1 MSPSM
6 YFSSTASPSNATP
19 SALRTALRRD
29 AAPTQFAGQDP
40 LGLVLRQKHTGE
52 RDVLEH
58 RQHPHGLEDL
68 QRPGL
73 HPNGFRVLRWRGHR
87 VGDATPDP
95 VPGQL
100 DGGGQTH
107 RTRPGDQH
115 IDVGF
120 PVRPPIMQPAIGAA
134 YRCPVARTPKTSGR
148 FWKLLGAS
156 TDKNRARTAEEVTA
170 AADFEAK
177 AAALDDEQLRKAA
190 KLLDL
195 DALAESAD
203 IPQFLAIAR
212 EAAERTTSLRPFDV
226 QLQGALRMLAGD
238 VVEMATGEGKTLSGA
253 IAAAGYAL
261 GGRHVHVI
269 SVNDYLARRDAEW
282 MGPLLEAMGLTVG
295 WITES
300 STAEERRAAYGCD
313 VTYASVNE
321 IGFDVLRDQLV
332 VDVDDLV
339 SPNPDVALI
348 DEADS
353 VMVDEALVPLVLAG
367 TTHREQPRLEI
378 VALVGDMTAGVDYAA
393 DADRRN
399 IHLTDAGAEKVEKAL
414 GGIDLYSEEH
424 VATTLTEVNVA
435 LHAHVLLQ
443 RDVHYIVRDGAV
455 HLINS
460 SRGRIATLQRWPDG
474 LQAAVEAKE
483 GIETTET
490 GEVLDTITV
499 QALIN
504 RYPTVCGMTGT
515 ALAAGEQL
523 RQFYSLGVSPI
534 EPNTPN
540 IREDEQDRV
549 YITDAAKIDGIIDH
563 IAEVHDTGRP
573 VLVGTQDVAESEE
586 LHRKLLRRGI
596 PAVVLNAKNDAEE
609 AAVIA
614 EAGALGAVTVSTQMA
629 GRGTDIRL
637 GGSDES
643 SHDEVVELGGLHVV
657 GTGRH
662 HTERLDNQLRGRAG
676 RQGDP
681 GSSMFF
687 ASWEDDVVVSHLDPG
702 KLSMETDQEMGDGR
716 IVSPKAATLLD
727 HAQRIAEGKLL
738 DVHANTWRYNQL
750 IAQQR
755 AIIVERRNKLLATPA
770 AYEELQALA
779 PERADELS
787 ERLSPEQLE
796 RISRQIMLYHLD
808 RGWADHLAYLAD
820 IRESIHLRA
829 LGRQNP
835 LDEFHRL
842 AVDAFGSLAS
852 NAVEAAQQ
860 TFETADLV
868 DGGDHEFD
876 LDLSK
881 LARPT
886 STWTY
891 MVHDNPLQDDTLS
904 VLSLPGVFR

>member
-1 MSPSM
+1 MAKSSSARPGRL
-6 YFSSTASPSNATP
+6 SST
-19 SALRTALRRD
+19 
-29 AAPTQFAGQDP
+29 
-40 LGLVLRQKHTGE
+40 
-52 RDVLEH
+52 
-58 RQHPHGLEDL
+58 
-68 QRPGL
+68 
-73 HPNGFRVLRWRGHR
+73 
-87 VGDATPDP
+87 
-95 VPGQL
+95 
-100 DGGGQTH
+100 
-107 RTRPGDQH
+107 
-115 IDVGF
+115 
-120 PVRPPIMQPAIGAA
+120 
-134 YRCPVARTPKTSGR
+134 

-156 TDKNRARTAEEVTA
+156 TEKEQSRSLAEVKASADYDDKAEG
-170 AADFEAK
+170 
-177 AAALDDEQLRKAA
+177 LDDEQLRKAA

-195 DALAESAD
+195 DDLADSAD

-212 EAAERTTSLRPFDV
+212 EAAERTTTLRPFDV
-226 QLQGALRMLAGD
+226 QLLGALRMLAGD

-269 SVNDYLARRDAEW
+269 TINDYLARRDAEW

-295 WITES
+295 WVTAE
-300 STAEERRAAYGCD
+300 STAAERRAAYACE

-332 VDVDDLV
+332 TDVEDLV

-353 VMVDEALVPLVLAG
+353 VLVDEALVPLVLAG
-367 TTHREQPRLEI
+367 TTHRETPRLEI
-378 VALVGDMTAGVDYAA
+378 VRLVGELEPGTDY
-393 DADRRN
+393 DTDSDRRN
-399 IHLTDAGAEKVEKAL
+399 IHLTDAGAHKVEAAL

-424 VATTLTEVNVA
+424 VGTTLTEVNVA

-443 RDVHYIVRDGAV
+443 RDVHYIVRDDAV
-455 HLINS
+455 HLINA
-460 SRGRIATLQRWPDG
+460 SRGRIAQLQRWPDG

-523 RQFYSLGVSPI
+523 RQFYKLGVSPI
-534 EPNTPN
+534 PPNTPN
-540 IREDEQDRV
+540 IREDEADRV
-549 YITDAAKIDGIIDH
+549 YVTAAAKNDAIVEH
-563 IAEVHDTGRP
+563 ITAVHETGQP
-573 VLVGTQDVAESEE
+573 VLVGTRDVAESEE
-586 LHRKLLRRGI
+586 LHERLLKAGV

-609 AAVIA
+609 ARIIA
-614 EAGALGAVTVSTQMA
+614 EAGKLGTVTVSTQMA

-637 GGSDES
+637 GGSDEAD
-643 SHDEVVELGGLHVV
+643 HDKVADLGGLHVV

-681 GSSMFF
+681 GSSVFF
-687 ASWEDDVVVSHLDPG
+687 SSYQDDVVTANLEPN
-702 KLSMETDQEMGDGR
+702 KLPMHIDDEARVISSKTAG
-716 IVSPKAATLLD
+716 LLD
-727 HAQRIAEGKLL
+727 HAQRVAEGKLL
-738 DVHANTWRYNQL
+738 NVHANTWRYNQL

-755 AIIVERRNKLLATPA
+755 AIIVERRDTLLRTATAREELA
-770 AYEELQALA
+770 ARSPERYEELAKA
-779 PERADELS
+779 LS
-787 ERLSPEQLE
+787 EERMAKICRL
-796 RISRQIMLYHLD
+796 IMLYHLD

-842 AVDAFGSLAS
+842 AVDAFAHLA
-852 NAVEAAQQ
+852 ADAIEAAQQ
-860 TFETADLV
+860 TFETANVLEEEP
-868 DGGDHEFD
+868 G

-891 MVHDNPLQDDTLS
+891 MIHDNPLADDTLS
-904 VLSLPGVFR
+904 ALSLPGVFR

>member
-1 MSPSM
+1 M
-6 YFSSTASPSNATP
+6 
-19 SALRTALRRD
+19 
-29 AAPTQFAGQDP
+29 
-40 LGLVLRQKHTGE
+40 
-52 RDVLEH
+52 
-58 RQHPHGLEDL
+58 
-68 QRPGL
+68 
-73 HPNGFRVLRWRGHR
+73 
-87 VGDATPDP
+87 
-95 VPGQL
+95 
-100 DGGGQTH
+100 
-107 RTRPGDQH
+107 
-115 IDVGF
+115 
-120 PVRPPIMQPAIGAA
+120 
-134 YRCPVARTPKTSGR
+134 ARTSSKTKSSDGKSGGISGR

-156 TDKNRARTAEEVTA
+156 AEKNQVRSQTEVRDSAAFTDKAAE
-170 AADFEAK
+170 
-177 AAALDDEQLRKAA
+177 LDDEQLLKAA
-190 KLLDL
+190 QLLDL
-195 DALAESAD
+195 KTLAESAD

-212 EAAERTTSLRPFDV
+212 EAAERATGLRPFDV

-238 VVEMATGEGKTLSGA
+238 VVEMATGEGKTLAGA

-261 GGRHVHVI
+261 GGRRVHII

-282 MGPLLEAMGLTVG
+282 MGPLLQALGLTVG
-295 WITES
+295 WITGES
-300 STAEERRAAYGCD
+300 TPQERREAYECD

-332 VDVDDLV
+332 TDVADLV

-353 VMVDEALVPLVLAG
+353 VLVDEALVPLVLAG
-367 TTHREQPRLEI
+367 TTHRETPRLEI
-378 VALVGDMTAGVDYAA
+378 VDLIGGLVSGTDYSA

-399 IHLTDAGAEKVEKAL
+399 IHLTEQGAQKVEKAL

-455 HLINS
+455 HLINA
-460 SRGRIATLQRWPDG
+460 SRGRIAQLQRWPDG

-490 GEVLDTITV
+490 GEVLDNITV

-523 RQFYSLGVSPI
+523 RQFYKLGVSQI
-534 EPNTPN
+534 EQNTPN
-540 IREDEQDRV
+540 IREDEEDRV
-549 YITDAAKIDGIIDH
+549 YITAAAKMDAVIAH
-563 IAEVHDTGRP
+563 IQEVHATGRP
-573 VLVGTQDVAESEE
+573 VLVGTHDVAESEE
-586 LHRKLLRRGI
+586 LHERLVRRKV

-614 EAGALGAVTVSTQMA
+614 EAGALGVVTVSTQMA

-637 GGSDES
+637 GGSDSEPN
-643 SHDEVVELGGLHVV
+643 DEKNKKVVELGGLHVV

-662 HTERLDNQLRGRAG
+662 NTERLDNQLRGRAG

-681 GSSMFF
+681 GSSVFF
-687 ASWEDDVVVSHLDPG
+687 ASWEDEVVLSHLEAE
-702 KLSMETDQEMGDGR
+702 KLPNETDDEGR
-716 IVSPKAATLLD
+716 ITSAKAATLLD
-727 HAQRIAEGKLL
+727 QAQRIAEGRLL
-738 DVHANTWRYNQL
+738 DVHANTWRYNHL

-755 AIIVERRNKLLATPA
+755 AIIVDRRSTLLSTPA
-770 AYEELQALA
+770 AFEELKELAPARYEELS
-779 PERADELS
+779 ESVSDE
-787 ERLSPEQLE
+787 ELE
-796 RISRQIMLYHLD
+796 RICRLIMLYHLD
-808 RGWADHLAYLAD
+808 RGWADHQAFLSD

-835 LDEFHRL
+835 LDEFHRM
-842 AVDAFGSLAS
+842 AVDAFTSLAAD
-852 NAVEAAQQ
+852 AVEAAQQ
-860 TFETADLV
+860 TFETADVLN
-868 DGGDHEFD
+868 DEPG

-891 MVHDNPLQDDTLS
+891 MVHDNPLNDDTLS
-904 VLSLPGVFR
+904 ALSLPGIFR